1 MKELPISA
9 AIKMA
14 WPNYKSILLLSGSAL
29 CMAAPAASWAN
40 GGADSKSLRHRL
52 KRPLTVAS
60 WLGKRKVW
68 IFHASVM
75 VTRS

>member
-40 GGADSKSLRHRL
+40 GGADSKKPTAPVETCREKTALIPALPYCRWMSL
-52 KRPLTVAS
+52 V
-60 WLGKRKVW
+60 
-68 IFHASVM
+68 
-75 VTRS
+75 

>member
-40 GGADSKSLRHRL
+40 GGLIAKSLRHRL
-52 KRPLTVAS
+52 KRPLQ
-60 WLGKRKVW
+60 
-68 IFHASVM
+68 
-75 VTRS
+75 